1 MKPYF
6 APQETC
12 DVRLSPLVR
21 LLAALLAA
29 FCLPALAPGLASAMG
44 FGAPVLKSRLNEPL
58 NLVVPLELSEG
69 ESLSRVSVSLASK
82 REYRDLGL
90 EPPAHRAAI
99 RISLEKDRRGR
110 PQVKLDSEGPVA
122 DPVLSLLIKA
132 RSGRM
137 TYFKHFEVMLDPPP
151 SEKPAPGGLAATVVR
166 AAASPAP
173 GIAPGAA
180 PEETS
185 PVRSLPADAPPIV
198 TVRSSWARADRYGP
212 VRAGDSLSVIAYRL
226 RKDKRYSNRQV
237 TLALYD
243 KNPNAF
249 IHGDINRLKPGA
261 WLVTPTAEEVE
272 RHGGPAAMAR
282 LEALI
287 RQGKAKE
294 PPAPKAKPKP
304 KPTATTAA
312 PPPSKPETRPASQPP
327 AGASGPQGFTGE
339 VRLGDREAIE
349 AAIRAA
355 REARA
360 NEVDARLQRL
370 MAQAEESRQRLK
382 RMDRTLDLMERY
394 THTLEKEV
402 AELRA
407 LVKRNSRL
415 VSPAWFWAFVALL
428 LADIVAAVWLT
439 RRLKALE
446 ASRAAAPLDAPR
458 EREPTTAPASSPE
471 PEPASEPAPAAD
483 PPEPAGAPHPSASD
497 PEEDIYIA
505 PGAIAATPPTPPAP
519 KEREDEARIR
529 ELVNR
534 IEEDLHWNR
543 LDEAERRLDEL
554 AELAPKHLRG
564 MAMRA
569 ELLLRR
575 GETEACRELVG
586 RAHEELTPRYWKLFS
601 GILSPAAW
609 HAWHDG
615 PNAAHALL
623 AAREEETPAQPEPA
637 NADEASE
644 PNVLELDLSDDEAPA
659 VPDAPADAEEGDDDS
674 DAGFSRTVII
684 RPKNMEQD

>member
-1 MKPYF
+1 
-6 APQETC
+6 
-12 DVRLSPLVR
+12 
-21 LLAALLAA
+21 
-29 FCLPALAPGLASAMG
+29 
-44 FGAPVLKSRLNEPL
+44 
-58 NLVVPLELSEG
+58 
-69 ESLSRVSVSLASK
+69 
-82 REYRDLGL
+82 
-90 EPPAHRAAI
+90 
-99 RISLEKDRRGR
+99 
-110 PQVKLDSEGPVA
+110 
-122 DPVLSLLIKA
+122 
-132 RSGRM
+132 
-137 TYFKHFEVMLDPPP
+137 
-151 SEKPAPGGLAATVVR
+151 
-166 AAASPAP
+166 
-173 GIAPGAA
+173 
-180 PEETS
+180 
-185 PVRSLPADAPPIV
+185 
-198 TVRSSWARADRYGP
+198 
-212 VRAGDSLSVIAYRL
+212 
-226 RKDKRYSNRQV
+226 V

-243 KNPNAF
+243 KNPSAF

-282 LEALI
+282 LEALV

-304 KPTATTAA
+304 KPAATTAA

-327 AGASGPQGFTGE
+327 ADASGPRGFTGE

-402 AELRA
+402 AELRT

-458 EREPTTAPASSPE
+458 EPEPATRPATFPE
-471 PEPASEPAPAAD
+471 PESEPAPAAD
-483 PPEPAGAPHPSASD
+483 PPEPAVPPLPSASD

-505 PGAIAATPPTPPAP
+505 PGTIVAVPPAP

-575 GETEACRELVG
+575 GQPEACRELVG

-615 PNAAHALL
+615 PDAAQALL
-623 AAREEETPAQPEPA
+623 AAREEAPAHPEPA
-637 NADEASE
+637 VAGEANE
-644 PNVLELDLSDDEAPA
+644 TNVLELDLSDDEAPA